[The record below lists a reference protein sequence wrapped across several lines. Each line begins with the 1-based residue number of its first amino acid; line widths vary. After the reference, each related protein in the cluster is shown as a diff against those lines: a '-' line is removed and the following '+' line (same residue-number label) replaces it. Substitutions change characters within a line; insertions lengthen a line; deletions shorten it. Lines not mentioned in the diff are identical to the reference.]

1 MNFIDKVDTLLD
13 VCPGVE
19 SSGNRTRVHN
29 QDVGGSWDSMHQLK
43 DLAKDI
49 VLDYRDRDL
58 RLFMRMAVRLGLF
71 VYDEGDHIHIHE
83 MFPNGMIWN
92 G

>member
-1 MNFIDKVDTLLD
+1 MTFLDKVSQLLKL
-13 VCPGVE
+13 CPGSI
-19 SSGNRTRVHN
+19 SSGYRDRGLNRE
-29 QDVGGSWDSMHQLK
+29 VGGSWDSMHLL
-43 DLAKDI
+43 DLARDI
-49 VLDYRDRDL
+49 VLENRQNDL